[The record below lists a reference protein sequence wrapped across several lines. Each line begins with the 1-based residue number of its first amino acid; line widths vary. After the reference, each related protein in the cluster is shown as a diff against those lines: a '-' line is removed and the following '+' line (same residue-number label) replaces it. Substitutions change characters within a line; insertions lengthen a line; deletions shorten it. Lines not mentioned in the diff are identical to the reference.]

1 MILAYLGLIF
11 AWTRGWRLHI
21 ESFLHRMW
29 RNVLSGKKKT
39 SPIFKKLEPVWYF
52 KGT

>member
-11 AWTRGWRLHI
+11 ACGRRLHI
-21 ESFLHRMW
+21 ESFLYRMW

>member
-29 RNVLSGKKKT
+29 RNVLSGKKKK
-39 SPIFKKLEPVWYF
+39 PALYLKN
-52 KGT
+52 